1 MFSRVLPTQVNSI
14 DVELRTMEG
23 RLVPFQYGSAIVTL
37 QFKKAI
43 VF

>member
-1 MFSRVLPTQVNSI
+1 MYTRVLPTQVSVI
-14 DVELRTMEG
+14 DVELRTLEG
-23 RLVPFQYGSAIVTL
+23 RLLPFQYGSAILTL